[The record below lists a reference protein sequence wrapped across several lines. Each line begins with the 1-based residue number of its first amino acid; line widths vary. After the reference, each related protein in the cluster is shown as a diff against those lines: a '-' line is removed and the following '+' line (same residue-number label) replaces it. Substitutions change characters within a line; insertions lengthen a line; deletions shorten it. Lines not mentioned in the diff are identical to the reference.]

1 MIIYWNKRKVDRVFR
16 EEWMPE
22 IRQVEKEYGGGR
34 DFPMRTEAY
43 NNYTDAL
50 AQDGIISEQQRI
62 NYCIPEDLIKDWK
75 KK

>member
-22 IRQVEKEYGGGR
+22 IRAIEKEIGFR
-34 DFPMRTEAY
+34 DFTLRSTNY
-43 NNYTDAL
+43 SYYIDSLHRDGSISDKQVNNYAIP
-50 AQDGIISEQQRI
+50 QD
-62 NYCIPEDLIKDWK
+62 LLWTK